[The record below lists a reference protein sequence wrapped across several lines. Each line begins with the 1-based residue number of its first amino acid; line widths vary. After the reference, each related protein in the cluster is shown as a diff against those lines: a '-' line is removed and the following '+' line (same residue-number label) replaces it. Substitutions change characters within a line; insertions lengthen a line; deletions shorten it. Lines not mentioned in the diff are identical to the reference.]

1 MLGNL
6 RLKLVALFFAAA
18 LWSVVAYTS
27 NPTQSHSYRMTVSNV
42 SQTIPSGLTLI
53 GDPPVVSVT
62 VIATADNLSHFDP
75 RDLSVTGNFS
85 NVRVGHNQVPIRVDN
100 SDPAVEVDAP
110 NTVPVSVDRLA
121 SSNLNV
127 TLQRVHALP
136 AGYHEQTNATTVT
149 PSTVRVDG
157 PKSKLSGIT
166 AVAVV
171 DLDTV
176 NAPGVNT
183 AYSVHILDGSGKE
196 LTGVRITPSTVTVK
210 MVVEA
215 DAITIAKAVG
225 WTLAGQP
232 AAGYR
237 VTNVQITPLQVQ
249 ATGLQNTLGTFSLL
263 ASDPVDIT
271 NQKSDVIKTVTIRP
285 PNGVEVSPKTVSV
298 HVFIGAAPGVS
309 PTSSP

>member
-1 MLGNL
+1 LLGNL

-27 NPTQSHSYRMTVSNV
+27 NPTQSHNYRLTVSNV
-42 SQTIPSGLTLI
+42 SQTLPNGLTLI
-53 GDPPVVSVT
+53 GEPPMVSVT
-62 VIATADNLSHFDP
+62 VIATEDNLSHFDQH
-75 RDLSVTGNFS
+75 DLSVTGNFS
-85 NVRVGHNQVPIRVDN
+85 NVHVGHDQVPIRVDN
-100 SDPAVEVDAP
+100 SDPAVQVDAP
-110 NTVPVSVDRLA
+110 NTVPVTVDQLA
-121 SSNLNV
+121 NTNLNV
-127 TLQRVHALP
+127 TLQRVHSLP

-157 PKSKLSGIT
+157 PKSKLNGIT
-166 AVAVV
+166 AVALV

-176 NAPGVNT
+176 NAPGVNQ
-183 AYSVHILDGSGKE
+183 AYAVHILDAGGKE

-232 AAGYR
+232 AAGFR

-263 ASDPVDIT
+263 ATDPVDIS

-285 PNGVEVSPKTVSV
+285 PNGVEVSPKTASV
-298 HVFIGAAPGVS
+298 HVFIGPAPGVS